1 MSITED
7 HTTFE
12 CELNDRISEL
22 SPENILWMHV
32 VERFLKDLAGIW
44 KVEWKLE
51 QHRALIEFDDHPE
64 LFHEIVFE
72 RTGLSQGAA
81 EWVWDQIEV
90 AVKEARKKERND
102 PLSLKHKTKKLFTVR
117 KDRC

>member
-12 CELNDRISEL
+12 CELNERVNEL

-32 VERFLKDLAGIW
+32 IERFLKDLAGLSQVLW
-44 KVEWKLE
+44 EME
-51 QHRALIEFDDHPE
+51 QSRALLEWDIRPD

-81 EWVWDQIEV
+81 EWVWEQIQIAV
-90 AVKEARKKERND
+90 AEARKNERSD
-102 PLSLKHKTKKLFTVR
+102 PLLLKNKTKKLFSVR
-117 KDRC
+117 KDVC